1 MLEGGTLDPLELKGP
16 IGSDFEFFGD
26 ENLKGMD
33 FGLRIVHV
41 LQFTSLHGNLLRL
54 VGDLLS
60 IQPILS
66 LTYP

>member
-33 FGLRIVHV
+33 FWVTNCACFTVYIVAWK
-41 LQFTSLHGNLLRL
+41 S
-54 VGDLLS
+54 S
-60 IQPILS
+60 
-66 LTYP
+66 